1 MHVVSWFQK
10 RVWKTNPEATKT
22 RWNPVTTHGVL
33 LSYSTIPLV
42 WVTINPSMEWSLTWH
57 VVKDMDFVVPL
68 WTKYILPYHLQ
79 LPEKKQDICQQPIS
93 SNLQPCLCVVWYI
106 QARAFP
112 TEEQRAWH
120 KNNQK
125 SVYWSN
131 PLSKHIKCIYIFYI
145 SDSYAKKIVFM
156 EEIWLTSWDIITQTP
171 TPKGVYINSPILNC
185 KRGPSFFRL
194 KKLCPDST

>member
-79 LPEKKQDICQQPIS
+79 LPEKKQDIRQQPIS

-112 TEEQRAWH
+112 TEEQTAW
-120 KNNQK
+120 QK
-125 SVYWSN
+125 KTEIRILIPSIVKTYKMY
-131 PLSKHIKCIYIFYI
+131 LYILYKWLI
-145 SDSYAKKIVFM
+145 CQKK
-156 EEIWLTSWDIITQTP
+156 
-171 TPKGVYINSPILNC
+171 
-185 KRGPSFFRL
+185 
-194 KKLCPDST
+194 